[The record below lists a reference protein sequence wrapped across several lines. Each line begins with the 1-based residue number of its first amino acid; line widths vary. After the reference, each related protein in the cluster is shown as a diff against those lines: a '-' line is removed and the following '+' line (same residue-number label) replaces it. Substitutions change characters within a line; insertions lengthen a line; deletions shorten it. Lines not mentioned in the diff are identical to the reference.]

1 MKKII
6 YMMAGVA
13 LASAVSSCVD
23 TEKPVFQVPNEET
36 AKNFIINQSPFQ
48 NEFLS
53 TTGDL
58 EDKSTFNID
67 LKGQPDYGFPTQAN
81 YAAQVS
87 LSETFTDEVKDEAGN
102 VVTPANYATLANQV
116 ANSPSMSIRKYDLA
130 VAMCSLL
137 GIDSAEAWDEYLA
150 NDGATTG
157 LTIYLRGTC
166 EIAGVPSSF
175 VATSNC
181 VSFTNVQ
188 LCYAVPTYGTIF
200 ICGDCNGFKE
210 PAAANAEFYKDF
222 VCVEP
227 EIGSKIYA
235 GTFTM
240 PATADCH
247 NSQTE
252 TGVDFTT
259 QWRFFTEL
267 CGWGDGSKQIGSN
280 EADFYKV
287 DITNAFTDGLN
298 NGSKYTGD
306 AVYGKG
312 NWGVLLEKATDITVA
327 VSLVDANKPKVYYC
341 IGKWDVTVGLSATG
355 IREPVFSA
363 PEGE

>member
-23 TEKPVFQVPNEET
+23 TEKPVFQMPNEEP
-36 AKNFIINQSPFQ
+36 PFQ

-87 LSETFTDEVKDEAGN
+87 LSETFTDEVKDEDGN
-102 VVTPANYATLANQV
+102 VVTPANYATLVNQS

-130 VAMCSLL
+130 VAMCTLL
-137 GIDSAEAWDEYLA
+137 GIDSPESWDEYLA
-150 NDGATTG
+150 NDGATNG
-157 LTIYLRGTC
+157 LTVYLRGTC

-188 LCYAVPTYGTIF
+188 LSYAVPTFGTIY

-210 PAAANAEFYKDF
+210 PSSANAEFYKDY

-227 EIGSKIYA
+227 EIGSKIYG

-247 NSQTE
+247 DAATE

-267 CGWGDGSKQIGSN
+267 SGWGDGSKMIGSN

-287 DITNAFTDGLN
+287 DITDKMTDGLAD
-298 NGSKYTGD
+298 GSKYTGD

-312 NWGVLLEKATDITVA
+312 NWGILLEEATQITVA
-327 VSLVDANKPKVYYC
+327 VSLVDANKPKVYFC

>member
-23 TEKPVFQVPNEET
+23 TEKPVFQMPNEET
-36 AKNFIINQSPFQ
+36 AKNFIINQPPFQ

-87 LSETFTDEVKDEAGN
+87 LSETFTDEVKDEDGN
-102 VVTPANYATLANQV
+102 VVTPANYATLVNQS

-130 VAMCSLL
+130 VAMCTLL
-137 GIDSAEAWDEYLA
+137 GIDSPESWDEYLA
-150 NDGATTG
+150 NDGATNG
-157 LTIYLRGTC
+157 LTVYLRGTC

-188 LCYAVPTYGTIF
+188 LSYAVPTFGTIY

-210 PAAANAEFYKDF
+210 PSSANAEFYKDY

-227 EIGSKIYA
+227 ETGSKIYA
-235 GTFTM
+235 GTFLM
-240 PATADCH
+240 PDTESVHADA
-247 NSQTE
+247 
-252 TGVDFTT
+252 TGVDYTT

-267 CGWGDGSKQIGSN
+267 SGWGDASKMVGSN
-280 EADFYKV
+280 EADFYV
-287 DITNAFTDGLN
+287 LDITSKFSDGTA
-298 NGSKYTGD
+298 NGSSYTGD
-306 AVYGKG
+306 ATYGKG
-312 NWGVLLEKATDITVA
+312 NWGVFLEEATDITVA
-327 VSLVDANKPKVYYC
+327 VSLVDANKPKVYYR

-363 PEGE
+363 PEGEE